1 MTAKLKNKMEPLKIN
16 IESLEKPKR
25 EEILKILSETG
36 FMIVED
42 QEDHKFIKGS
52 WYVHTESPG
61 VLIRIDN
68 PEKSI
73 CSGWTGA
80 GRPFIYHYMFLSESR
95 LRLATPMDVMFK
107 VDTTHFDMND
117 KLTEKL
123 NQELQ
128 PIRLGRKNQVAVLD
142 DRNFGH
148 EVLIFN
154 KKYMHLAPAV
164 VKFLNQIK

>member
-1 MTAKLKNKMEPLKIN
+1 MEPLKIDVK
-16 IESLEKPKR
+16 SFRKLKR
-25 EEILKILSETG
+25 EEFLEILSVRELIITG
-36 FMIVED
+36 QWED
-42 QEDHKFIKGS
+42 PESTKTKFKKGL

-61 VLIRIDN
+61 VLIRVDN

-80 GRPFIYHYMFLSESR
+80 GRPFKNEYMFLSESR
-95 LRLATPMDVMFK
+95 LRLAHAEDVEFKAK
-107 VDTTHFDMND
+107 VDKNTMYPELSAMLYHD
-117 KLTEKL
+117 
-123 NQELQ
+123 LQ
-128 PIRLGRKNQVAVLD
+128 PMRLGRKNEVAVLD
-142 DRNFGH
+142 DRNFSH